1 MRSSKTA
8 GLVLALVLG
17 AASAGLA
24 QQPSQ
29 GQRDGKARQEW
40 QGRKQHD
47 GGFGMLL
54 KGIELTAEQKTQLQ
68 ALRGKQG
75 SEAQRTERSAVR
87 EQMRAARESGDTAAL
102 RALRTQ
108 QVARMQQHREA
119 MFGQI
124 RTILTPAQQEV
135 FDRNVAEAKT
145 RFEKHGDGVKQR
157 RS

>member
-29 GQRDGKARQEW
+29 GQRDGEGRQEW
-40 QGRKQHD
+40 QGRKQH
-47 GGFGMLL
+47 GRGFGMLL

-68 ALRGKQG
+68 ALRSKQG
-75 SEAQRTERSAVR
+75 DEAHGSERSAVH
-87 EQMRAARESGDTAAL
+87 EQMRAARESGDTATL
-102 RALRTQ
+102 RQLRTQ
-108 QVARMQQHREA
+108 QAAKMQQHREA
-119 MFGQI
+119 MHGQI
-124 RTILTPAQQEV
+124 RAILTPAQQEV
-135 FDRNVAEAKT
+135 FDRNVAEAKA
-145 RFEKHGDGVKQR
+145 RFEKHGAGVKQR